1 MDDISSNIVINLRL
15 KRVIRNINDMNQ
27 LQLNEMD
34 LDEFTREELYVIIK
48 AYNEVTKYI
57 LEYIENQ
64 F

>member
-15 KRVIRNINDMNQ
+15 KRVIRNINDMNHM
-27 LQLNEMD
+27 QLNEMD

-57 LEYIENQ
+57 LEYIANH